1 MKEILTDVK
10 ARPQKRNQSDYSM
23 GFKLSVVGQVE
34 KGELTYKQA

>member
-1 MKEILTDVK
+1 MKEILTEVK
-10 ARPQKRNQSDYSM
+10 ARPQKRNQRDYSM